1 MQCTNS
7 SRLLPDTT
15 LNFIK
20 THPLMNNAVPAT
32 GGAPLLLHT
41 SFKSVLTLCLYFSV
55 SVPFSPPP
63 PPPPLFLSLS
73 LFLPPPPPPP
83 PPFLSVGLLCCYHL
97 FIKNIF
103 VFVFLGCLFVYI
115 IFSFYLLVS
124 FPQRTCITPAFMN
137 KQTKSPGIE
146 NTETTKAKAHASA
159 SKEKKKERERRSNR
173 AKQMEQ
179 TVRFQ
184 PDNRKHPMRQ
194 VFETPLMSGVL
205 WKPRVLLVN
214 KQADG
219 LEAYHD

>member
-1 MQCTNS
+1 MTAVMVVDVQCTNS

-55 SVPFSPPP
+55 SVPFSPSLSLFLYLSLSLSQSLSSPLRPP
-63 PPPPLFLSLS
+63 PPPPISLCWFIVLLSFIYKKISSCLYSLPVCSYTSSFLS
-73 LFLPPPPPPP
+73 
-83 PPFLSVGLLCCYHL
+83 
-97 FIKNIF
+97 
-103 VFVFLGCLFVYI
+103 
-115 IFSFYLLVS
+115 YLLVS

-159 SKEKKKERERRSNR
+159 SKEKKERERDDQTEQNKWNR
-173 AKQMEQ
+173 QSVSSQ
-179 TVRFQ
+179 TI
-184 PDNRKHPMRQ
+184 
-194 VFETPLMSGVL
+194 ESI
-205 WKPRVLLVN
+205 
-214 KQADG
+214 
-219 LEAYHD
+219 E